1 MRWVVVA
8 VATVL
13 CLALPSVEPA
23 SAAAAVAPL
32 PSDPQCTGQGYEA
45 AGDDVSRAEGLMAG
59 RVTLANFDTWEMPDD
74 LSWTEDPYSDGNWV
88 FQLNSLHWADPLR
101 RVGLATHNQA
111 MVDRYEAIIHD
122 WVVDNPVDAPR
133 SRFSWYDM
141 ADGFRAI
148 ALVCLAAA
156 LPSDPQWLVDAI
168 DTHAEMLSDP
178 DRFASN
184 SNHGLY
190 QNLGLL
196 ALGCSRGVAAWRDLA
211 VGRAT
216 AMLEYAVDEQ
226 GVTNEG
232 SVEYQVSNY
241 IWYRQLAEQLRRCG
255 IPRIQRLDRV
265 DLMPDFLAQA
275 TQPDGNLVAWGD
287 SSALDRGV
295 SIPGTGAEYAM
306 TEGRSG
312 PRPDR
317 TFAVYPRGYAFSRSG
332 WFDTQ
337 SAARQSLA
345 SIRFGAP
352 KSTAV
357 HGHEDSGALGYFAYG
372 HQVLWQPG
380 LWGGSGG
387 PERRYVL
394 SNQAHN
400 TIDIAGAAYD
410 PTVPTPLVAATTTPA
425 ADVVTVDSTALQYAS
440 WRRTMVH
447 VKGPELMV
455 VDDRVNQLAN
465 RTVLQRW
472 HLGSD
477 RRVTASSCGR
487 ADTAGPGS
495 NATFLW
501 IGGCPRLSLA
511 VGQTSPL
518 LGWRSPHVNEFV
530 PAPTLIARTS
540 GLQARMTTIIVPRPS
555 GVRPSEVEV
564 LWSRLDQKGGA
575 ADVRVGRRVHRV
587 TFTSTRSSVRLERS
601 PSTTSARLQKAA
613 RVRAGGRGT
622 VLVKVTTATGQTAT
636 GRVFVTI
643 GERKLTARLRHGQAS
658 LRLPPLSAGRYRL
671 RTAYEGSGSV
681 RPSRTAAQTVVVRK
695 PPGSH

>member
-1 MRWVVVA
+1 MRWLVVA
-8 VATVL
+8 LATVL
-13 CLALPSVEPA
+13 SLALPAVELTA
-23 SAAAAVAPL
+23 SGSAAAPAAAPVRT
-32 PSDPQCTGQGYEA
+32 DPQCTGDGFTA
-45 AGDDVSRAEGLMAG
+45 TSRDQEVADELMAG
-59 RVTLANFDTWEMPDD
+59 RMTLANFSAWQLPDD
-74 LSWTEDPYSDGNWV
+74 LQWTEDPFSDNNWV
-88 FQLNSLHWADPLR
+88 FQLNLLHWADPLR
-101 RVGLATHNQA
+101 RAGLATGNQA
-111 MVDRYEAIIHD
+111 MLDRYESIIHD
-122 WVVDNPVDAPR
+122 WVDDNPVGAPR
-133 SRFSWYDM
+133 SKFAWYDM

-156 LPSDPQWLVDAI
+156 LPDEPQWLADAI

-178 DRFASN
+178 DRFAST

-196 ALGCSRGVAAWRDLA
+196 ALGCSRDVAPWRDLA
-211 VGRAT
+211 VRRAT
-216 AMLEYAVDEQ
+216 TMLEYAVDEE

-232 SVEYQVSNY
+232 SVEYQASNHS
-241 IWYRQLAEQLRRCG
+241 WYLQLAERLRRCG
-255 IPRIQRLDRV
+255 LPRIQRLDRV
-265 DLMPDFLAQA
+265 DLMPEFLAQA

-287 SSALDRGV
+287 SSAIDRGV

-306 TEGRSG
+306 SEGRSG
-312 PRPDR
+312 PKPDR
-317 TFAVYPRGYAFSRSG
+317 TFAVYQRGYAFSRSG

-337 SAARQSLA
+337 PASRQSLA

-372 HQVLWQPG
+372 NQVLWQPG
-380 LWGGSGG
+380 LWGGAGG

-400 TIDIAGAAYD
+400 TVDITGAAYD

-425 ADVVTVDSTALQYAS
+425 ADLVTVDSTALQYAR

-447 VKGPELMV
+447 VKKPELLV
-455 VDDRVNQLAN
+455 VDDRVSQLLE
-465 RTVLQRW
+465 RPVLQRW
-472 HLGSD
+472 HLGAD

-487 ADTAGPGS
+487 ADTSGPGS
-495 NATFLW
+495 NSTFLW

-530 PAPTLIARTS
+530 PSPTLVARTS
-540 GLQARMTTIIVPRPS
+540 GFQARMTAIIVPRPS
-555 GVRPSEVEV
+555 GVRPADVEV

-575 ADVRVGRRVHRV
+575 ADVRIGRRVHRV
-587 TFTSTRSSVRLERS
+587 TFTSSTSSVRLERS
-601 PSTTSARLQKAA
+601 PSKTSATLQQAA
-613 RVRAGGRGT
+613 RIRADKPVR

-636 GRVFVTI
+636 GRVSLAI
-643 GERKLTARLRHGQAS
+643 GGRKLTARLRHGQAS
-658 LRLPPLSAGRYRL
+658 LRLQHLSAGRYRL
-671 RTAYEGSGSV
+671 RSAYEGSGSV
-681 RPSRTAAQTVVVRK
+681 RPSRTAQTFVVKK
-695 PPGSH
+695 PR